1 MVPRG
6 AMDFIT
12 VVVKTAFN
20 YVIRPRTS
28 LDQARLKRLLSF
40 LRSYLSRF
48 KRRIRSD
55 PAVRW

>member
-1 MVPRG
+1 
-6 AMDFIT
+6 MDFIT
-12 VVVKTAFN
+12 VVKTAFN

-40 LRSYLSRF
+40 FPSYLSRF